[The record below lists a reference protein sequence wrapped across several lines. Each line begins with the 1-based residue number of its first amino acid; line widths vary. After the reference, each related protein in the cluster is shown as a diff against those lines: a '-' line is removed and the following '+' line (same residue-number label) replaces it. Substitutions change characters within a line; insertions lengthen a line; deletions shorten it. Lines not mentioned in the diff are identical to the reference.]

1 MLLTPIISTI
11 IGKIIQS
18 ISENLEISNFSILFS
33 IVYLSL
39 LILVS
44 GFTVKLMRRKNDYEE
59 LEIFPGQLKKFIK
72 DAKVHNILTIS
83 ALLECLHK
91 IIDRLQFFPKNI
103 NIAYLTRSHLI
114 LEYFYLFI
122 LLSIFSLVLAIC
134 ILNRRNKALDLSKYK
149 SSFLK
154 YNNQKRK
161 SPFIVILSIIISYIV
176 LWGMA
181 LWDEN
186 FSNLFLFGF
195 IFSNSLFFIKFIEFQ
210 PSLNGKNYY
219 IGEN

>member
-1 MLLTPIISTI
+1 MGIKSYRRVELVAKLNFRYYLV
-11 IGKIIQS
+11 S
-18 ISENLEISNFSILFS
+18 ISGRYYIIDYANPSDIKDYFIGIFPERVEKYQIYDVTADYKTFFSKQKKSPLSLKTFTILFLFYLVHIS
-33 IVYLSL
+33 I
-39 LILVS
+39 
-44 GFTVKLMRRKNDYEE
+44 
-59 LEIFPGQLKKFIK
+59 
-72 DAKVHNILTIS
+72 
-83 ALLECLHK
+83 
-91 IIDRLQFFPKNI
+91 FPKNI

-114 LEYFYLFI
+114 LEHFYLFI

-154 YNNQKRK
+154 YNNQKWK
-161 SPFIVILSIIISYIV
+161 SPFIVILSIIISYII

>member
-1 MLLTPIISTI
+1 MKTEIETNNLINLGWFYDNAVYYDMKTKKLYKSNLKKNSTGIMLLTPIISTI

-18 ISENLEISNFSILFS
+18 ISENLEISNFSILFLFYLVHIS
-33 IVYLSL
+33 I
-39 LILVS
+39 
-44 GFTVKLMRRKNDYEE
+44 
-59 LEIFPGQLKKFIK
+59 
-72 DAKVHNILTIS
+72 
-83 ALLECLHK
+83 
-91 IIDRLQFFPKNI
+91 FPKNI

-114 LEYFYLFI
+114 LEHFYLFI

-161 SPFIVILSIIISYIV
+161 SPFIVILSIIISYII

>member
-134 ILNRRNKALDLSKYK
+134 R
-149 SSFLK
+149 
-154 YNNQKRK
+154 
-161 SPFIVILSIIISYIV
+161 
-176 LWGMA
+176 
-181 LWDEN
+181 
-186 FSNLFLFGF
+186 
-195 IFSNSLFFIKFIEFQ
+195 
-210 PSLNGKNYY
+210 
-219 IGEN
+219 

>member
-72 DAKVHNILTIS
+72 DAKVHNILIIS
-83 ALLECLHK
+83 ISFILSFSILLLFK
-91 IIDRLQFFPKNI
+91 LFLQVLDFNLFIILGILFV
-103 NIAYLTRSHLI
+103 SVLI
-114 LEYFYLFI
+114 LEYRPY
-122 LLSIFSLVLAIC
+122 
-134 ILNRRNKALDLSKYK
+134 
-149 SSFLK
+149 
-154 YNNQKRK
+154 KRK
-161 SPFIVILSIIISYIV
+161 KV
-176 LWGMA
+176 LIE
-181 LWDEN
+181 LEKN
-186 FSNLFLFGF
+186 
-195 IFSNSLFFIKFIEFQ
+195 SNSGTNI
-210 PSLNGKNYY
+210 
-219 IGEN
+219 